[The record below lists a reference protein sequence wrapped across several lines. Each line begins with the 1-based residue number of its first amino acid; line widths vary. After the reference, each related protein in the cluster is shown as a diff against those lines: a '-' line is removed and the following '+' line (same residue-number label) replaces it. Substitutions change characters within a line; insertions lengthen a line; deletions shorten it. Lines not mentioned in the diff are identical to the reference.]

1 MGSRTTQ
8 DPTFSKDSG
17 FSGPLESSRKNQQP
31 CLLLTNI
38 LYSGSQ
44 CLGSSK
50 QDLTSLLQ
58 DLDLG

>member
-1 MGSRTTQ
+1 MGSRTIQ

-31 CLLLTNI
+31 CPPLSII
-38 LYSGSQ
+38 LHSDSQ
-44 CLGSSK
+44 CLGPSK
-50 QDLTSLLQ
+50 EDFTSLLQ